1 VSRRSP
7 LRPLL
12 RWTSLIGSAV
22 LLGVLGAA
30 RTHQQNF
37 PLFLTVVVGLSVLA
51 VAVFVLTAAPD
62 APSSGADAE
71 DR

>member
-1 VSRRSP
+1 M
-7 LRPLL
+7 L
-12 RWTSLIGSAV
+12 RWTSLLASAA
-22 LLGVLGAA
+22 LLGVFGTA

-37 PLFLTVVVGLSVLA
+37 PLFLAVVVGLSVLA
-51 VAVFVLTAAPD
+51 VAVFVLTTAPD

>member
-1 VSRRSP
+1 M
-7 LRPLL
+7 
-12 RWTSLIGSAV
+12 
-22 LLGVLGAA
+22 LGEA

-37 PLFLTVVVGLSVLA
+37 PLFLTVVIGLSVLT
-51 VAVFVLTAAPD
+51 VAVFVLTTAPE